1 MFISGDGYGLVSYRS
16 PSEIRR
22 DMERILDLIRESE
35 RMLNVRDLIAG
46 AITDSCA
53 SDPAA
58 WIPVLEDIVETA
70 GDTMRRIERLEE
82 SLDELTEELREVSAA
97 MSPAGRRA

>member
-1 MFISGDGYGLVSYRS
+1 MFISGDGYGLISYRS

-53 SDPAA
+53 RDPSA
-58 WIPVLEDIVETA
+58 WIPV
-70 GDTMRRIERLEE
+70 DTMRRIERLEE

-97 MSPAGRRA
+97 MSPA